1 MGMISETAPRIVV
14 IGGGPAGLFAAET
27 AAGLGARV
35 SLYEAKASVGRK
47 LLVAGRGGLNL
58 THAEAP
64 EAFAARYR
72 GAEMPEGWWGRC
84 LAEFSPEM
92 LREWAAGLGIETFV
106 QRTGRVYPREMKA
119 APLLRRWVE
128 RLRALEVKTFVKH
141 RLVAMQPGVP
151 TELVFQSHAG
161 EVRVA
166 ADAVILALGGA
177 SWAITGS
184 DGKWTDVLE
193 NIGVSV
199 QPWQA
204 ANCGWEVAWPEGLVP
219 RIEGMP
225 LKNCAARAGGVGA
238 TGELMLTRYGLEGGI
253 IYQLGPELRAM
264 ASPELCIDLKPD
276 QSAVQLLRKMESVR
290 KNLLQET
297 AVRWRLSSADHA
309 LLVWRA
315 EEEGVSDL
323 TDLVRLVKELRIPL
337 LRPRPIDEA
346 ISSAGGVA
354 WGETSDDLS
363 LRRAPNVFV
372 AGEML
377 DWEAPTGGYL
387 MQGCFA
393 SARVAA
399 RGALAFCA
407 KARNITV

>member
-1 MGMISETAPRIVV
+1 MISETAPHIIV
-14 IGGGPAGLFAAET
+14 IGGGPAGLYAAET
-27 AAGLGARV
+27 AAQGGVRV

-58 THAEAP
+58 THADAP
-64 EAFAARYR
+64 ELFSTRYR
-72 GAEMPEGWWGRC
+72 GPDMPEDWWARC

-128 RLRALEVKTFVKH
+128 RLRALEVMMWMKH
-141 RLVAMQPGVP
+141 RLVALQPGEPV
-151 TELVFQSHAG
+151 ELVFQSPTG

-199 QPWQA
+199 RPWQP
-204 ANCGWEVAWPEGLVP
+204 ANCGWEVAWPEELVP

-225 LKNCAARAGGVGA
+225 LKNSAARAGGVVA
-238 TGELMLTRYGLEGGI
+238 KGELMLTRYGLEGGI

-264 ASPELCIDLKPD
+264 ASPELSIDLKPD
-276 QSAVQLLRKMESVR
+276 QSREQLLRKMESVR
-290 KNLLQET
+290 ENLLTET
-297 AVRWRLSSADHA
+297 AVRWRLSPAAHA
-309 LLVWRA
+309 LLIWRA
-315 EEEGVSDL
+315 EKKGVCDL
-323 TDLVRLVKELRIPL
+323 TNIIRIVKELRVPL

-354 WGETSDDLS
+354 WRETGDDLS

-407 KARNITV
+407 KARNISA

>member
-1 MGMISETAPRIVV
+1 
-14 IGGGPAGLFAAET
+14 
-27 AAGLGARV
+27 
-35 SLYEAKASVGRK
+35 
-47 LLVAGRGGLNL
+47 
-58 THAEAP
+58 
-64 EAFAARYR
+64 
-72 GAEMPEGWWGRC
+72 MPEGWWGRC